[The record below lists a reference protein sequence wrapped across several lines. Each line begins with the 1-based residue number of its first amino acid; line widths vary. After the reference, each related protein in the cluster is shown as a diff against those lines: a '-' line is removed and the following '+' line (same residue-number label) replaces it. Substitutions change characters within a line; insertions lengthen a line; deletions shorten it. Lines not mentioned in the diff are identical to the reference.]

1 MDQIKNPS
9 ITLKRQLN
17 YREYEDIKSLREYCV
32 KNDNVTLKLELDYK
46 LSKPLDK
53 SENLNKINEFMF
65 YDEDMLI
72 GYIGICQFGGETLEV
87 NGMVHPEY
95 RRKGVF
101 SKLFSLVKEE
111 WHKRNSRDMYLLSD
125 NKSLPGLEFI
135 KRTGAYYDN
144 SEYEMFLNGDPRNGS
159 DLTELRLRKAINKDV
174 KEIARQN
181 AIYFDVDPEKVDL
194 ILPEDEA
201 NSGVDIYIAEFEK
214 TIIGKIHLEVSDGIG
229 GIYGLG
235 VLPEY
240 RNRGYGREI
249 LIKSVELLK
258 AKKMN
263 EIMLQVAVKNKNALG
278 LYKSCGFEEASM
290 MNYYK
295 LSKE

>member
-1 MDQIKNPS
+1 MDQIKNPRIKLAS
-9 ITLKRQLN
+9 QLN

-32 KNDNVTLKLELDYK
+32 KNDNITLKLELDYK
-46 LSKPLDK
+46 FIDK

-65 YDEDMLI
+65 YDDGTLI

-95 RRKGVF
+95 RRMGVF
-101 SKLFSLVKEE
+101 SRLFSLVKEE
-111 WHKRNSRDMYLLSD
+111 WDKRSSRDMYLLSD
-125 NKSLPGLEFI
+125 HQSLPGLEFI

-144 SEYEMFLNGDPRNGS
+144 SEYEMFLKGDPINSS
-159 DLTELRLRKAINKDV
+159 DLNELRLRKATNKDV
-174 KEIARQN
+174 NEIARQN

-194 ILPEDEA
+194 LLPEEEA
-201 NSGVDIYIAEFEK
+201 NRGVDIYIAEFENAV
-214 TIIGKIHLEVSDGIG
+214 IGKVHLEVSDGIG

-258 AKKMN
+258 AKQLN
-263 EIMLQVAVKNKNALG
+263 EIMLQVAVKNKNALR
-278 LYKSCGFEEASM
+278 LYKSCGFEVTSTM
-290 MNYYK
+290 DYYR
-295 LSKE
+295 LSKDVK

>member
-1 MDQIKNPS
+1 MDQIKNPRIKLAS
-9 ITLKRQLN
+9 QLN

-32 KNDNVTLKLELDYK
+32 KNDNITLKLELDYK
-46 LSKPLDK
+46 FIDK

-65 YDEDMLI
+65 YDDGTLI
-72 GYIGICQFGGETLEV
+72 GYIGICQFSGETLEV

-95 RRKGVF
+95 RRMGVF
-101 SKLFSLVKEE
+101 SRLFSLVKEE
-111 WHKRNSRDMYLLSD
+111 WDKRSSRDMYLLSD
-125 NKSLPGLEFI
+125 QKSLPGLEFI

-144 SEYEMFLNGDPRNGS
+144 SEYEMFLKGDPINSS
-159 DLTELRLRKAINKDV
+159 DLNELRLRKATNKDV
-174 KEIARQN
+174 NEIAIQN

-194 ILPEDEA
+194 LLPEEEA
-201 NSGVDIYIAEFEK
+201 NRGVDIYIAEFEHAV
-214 TIIGKIHLEVSDGIG
+214 IGKVHLEVSDGIG

-258 AKKMN
+258 AKQLN
-263 EIMLQVAVKNKNALG
+263 EIMLQVAVKNKNALR
-278 LYKSCGFEEASM
+278 LYKSCGFEVTSTM
-290 MNYYK
+290 DYYR
-295 LSKE
+295 LSKDVK

>member
-1 MDQIKNPS
+1 MDQIKKPS
-9 ITLKRQLN
+9 IKLIRQLN
-17 YREYEDIKSLREYCV
+17 HQEYEDIKRLREYCIT
-32 KNDNVTLKLELDYK
+32 NDNVTLKLELDYK
-46 LSKPLDK
+46 LSQPLDK
-53 SENLNKINEFMF
+53 SENLNEFLF
-65 YDEDMLI
+65 YDEDTLI

-95 RRKGVF
+95 RRMGVF
-101 SKLFSLVKEE
+101 SRLFSLVKEE
-111 WHKRNSRDMYLLSD
+111 WHKRNSRDMYLLND

-144 SEYEMFLNGDPRNGS
+144 SEYEMFLKGDPRNGS
-159 DLTELRLRKAINKDV
+159 DLNELRLRKAINKDV

-194 ILPEDEA
+194 ILPEEEA
-201 NSGVDIYIAEFEK
+201 NRGIAIYIAEFENAV
-214 TIIGKIHLEVSDGIG
+214 IGKVHLEVSDGIG

-240 RNRGYGREI
+240 RNRGYGKEI

-258 AKKMN
+258 AKRMN
-263 EIMLQVAVKNKNALG
+263 EIMLQVAVKNKNALS
-278 LYKSCGFEEASM
+278 LYKSCGFEVASTM
-290 MNYYK
+290 DYYK
-295 LSKE
+295 LSKEVK